1 MVTSTEVNV
10 AVLLL
15 LKGALSFATGVDV
28 KKRDGGGG
36 EAKKLTFSRDS
47 SATKANP

>member
-10 AVLLL
+10 VALLL

-28 KKRDGGGG
+28 KKRDGG
-36 EAKKLTFSRDS
+36 DS
-47 SATKANP
+47 LSS

>member
-10 AVLLL
+10 AALLL
-15 LKGALSFATGVDV
+15 LKGALSFATGVYV

-36 EAKKLTFSRDS
+36 EAK
-47 SATKANP
+47 ANP